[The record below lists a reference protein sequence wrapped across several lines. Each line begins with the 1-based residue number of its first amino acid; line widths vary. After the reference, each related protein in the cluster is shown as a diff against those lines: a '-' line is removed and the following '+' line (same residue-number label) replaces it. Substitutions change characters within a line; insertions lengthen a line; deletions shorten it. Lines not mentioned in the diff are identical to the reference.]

1 MFELGQRYKIFY
13 RDGSA
18 VFVEGYNGSD
28 PSKYVAIG
36 TFDGDVFRPIR
47 YGLSGTAHFAKFR
60 DVYLLNP
67 YTQEYQHMD
76 EHKFEYG
83 VFSESPGGKYKAVK
97 VNTESGL
104 PMGGA
109 GRRRRRSTRRH
120 QRKASHSKR
129 GSRKN

>member
-1 MFELGQRYKIFY
+1 MFEVGQRYKIFY

-36 TFDGDVFRPIR
+36 TFNGDVFHPIR

-76 EHKFEYG
+76 EYKFEYG
-83 VFSESPGGKYKAVK
+83 VFSESAGGKYKAVK
-97 VNTESGL
+97 VNPESGL
-104 PMGGA
+104 PMSGG
-109 GRRRRRSTRRH
+109 RRRRSTRRR
-120 QRKASHSKR
+120 QRKASRSKR